1 MFRPAPSAE
10 LEPPVVTRPH
20 VFVTRRIPEVGLDV
34 LRAVAEVEV
43 WLDPLP
49 PPREV
54 LLEKTAHCQ
63 GLLCLLTERID
74 GEVFERAPQLLVVS
88 NMAVGHNNIDVAEA
102 TRRGVRVGNTPGVLT
117 EATADL
123 TVALLLAAARRL
135 VDGCRFAS
143 SGDWKTWDPLGHLG
157 QELHERTVGIVGLG
171 RIGAA
176 VARRLRFGW
185 NMRVLYASRS
195 PKPAA
200 ELELGATR
208 VELDRLLTE
217 SDFVVAMTDL
227 NPSTAGMFDAGAF
240 RRMKRTAVFINASR
254 GGVVNQADLIAAL
267 EAGDIF
273 AAGLDVTDP
282 EPPPPDDPIY
292 SAPNLVLTP
301 HIASATFEARSR
313 MAEMAAKNVVAGL
326 AGVPLPHAVNPEV
339 ETRTRKG

>member
-1 MFRPAPSAE
+1 
-10 LEPPVVTRPH
+10 
-20 VFVTRRIPEVGLDV
+20 
-34 LRAVAEVEV
+34 
-43 WLDPLP
+43 
-49 PPREV
+49 
-54 LLEKTAHCQ
+54 
-63 GLLCLLTERID
+63 
-74 GEVFERAPQLLVVS
+74 
-88 NMAVGHNNIDVAEA
+88 
-102 TRRGVRVGNTPGVLT
+102 
-117 EATADL
+117 
-123 TVALLLAAARRL
+123 
-135 VDGCRFAS
+135 
-143 SGDWKTWDPLGHLG
+143 
-157 QELHERTVGIVGLG
+157 
-171 RIGAA
+171 
-176 VARRLRFGW
+176 
-185 NMRVLYASRS
+185 
-195 PKPAA
+195 
-200 ELELGATR
+200 
-208 VELDRLLTE
+208 LLTE